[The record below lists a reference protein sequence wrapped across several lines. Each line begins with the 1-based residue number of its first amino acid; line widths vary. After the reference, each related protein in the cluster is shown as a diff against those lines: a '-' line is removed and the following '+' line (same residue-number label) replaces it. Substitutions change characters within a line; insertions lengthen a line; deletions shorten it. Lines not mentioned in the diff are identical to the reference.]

1 VRVPDEA
8 ASTKCKV
15 TISFPDWKGMNIAA
29 STFELAVI
37 DISPEQEA
45 KELSDQQV
53 SFERVIRLLRQQ
65 VNDSK
70 DGNVRERLE
79 SEIQTLEKQ
88 LEELKKN
95 SPTASNGLEHP

>member
-37 DISPEQEA
+37 DVSPEREA
-45 KELSDQQV
+45 KELKDQQA
-53 SFERVIRLLRQQ
+53 SFERVIRVLRLQA
-65 VNDSK
+65 NDSK
-70 DGNVRERLE
+70 DPKVRERLE
-79 SEIQTLEKQ
+79 SDIETLEKQ
-88 LEELKKN
+88 LEELRRK
-95 SPTASNGLEHP
+95 